1 MNSEDFIRIAEYI
14 KENYVSKE
22 EWENDLVAHTLIN
35 IQYSIEHIEKILE
48 KLCTDKEV
56 QKTKISVSRKK
67 ANGSLAF

>member
-35 IQYSIEHIEKILE
+35 IQYSIVI
-48 KLCTDKEV
+48 
-56 QKTKISVSRKK
+56 ISRVMHHRYTV
-67 ANGSLAF
+67 

>member
-1 MNSEDFIRIAEYI
+1 MNSEDFIRIAQYI
-14 KENYVSKE
+14 KENDVSKE

-56 QKTKISVSRKK
+56 QKNEDIC
-67 ANGSLAF
+67 F

>member
-1 MNSEDFIRIAEYI
+1 MNAEDFIKLAEYI

-48 KLCTDKEV
+48 KLWEKHIIWYQE
-56 QKTKISVSRKK
+56 I
-67 ANGSLAF
+67 

>member
-48 KLCTDKEV
+48 KLWEQTKRV
-56 QKTKISVSRKK
+56 LLLKALKKQK
-67 ANGSLAF
+67 A

>member
-35 IQYSIEHIEKILE
+35 IQYSIWKRPFVYLNKWPLIIY
-48 KLCTDKEV
+48 
-56 QKTKISVSRKK
+56 
-67 ANGSLAF
+67 A

>member
-56 QKTKISVSRKK
+56 QKNEDIC
-67 ANGSLAF
+67 F